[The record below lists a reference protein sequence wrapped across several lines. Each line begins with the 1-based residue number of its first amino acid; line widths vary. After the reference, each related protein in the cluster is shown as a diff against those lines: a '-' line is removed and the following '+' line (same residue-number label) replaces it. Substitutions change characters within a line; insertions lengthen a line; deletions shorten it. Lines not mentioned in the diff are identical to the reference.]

1 MKRFI
6 LLFIVI
12 GLMLAGCSKNSTT
25 QGNLPLNETDSTI
38 QPMPEDMPN
47 DFGFSVLF
55 GIGKKNEVNTF
66 KETVTKDLIE
76 DGTATVN
83 VALTQEEM
91 NEIYERM
98 KERMKEI
105 KINEKK
111 ELVPE
116 PINESICS
124 QEPYEEDEWKI
135 TINGKTITHS
145 VSGTYCEPTDD
156 AKQLLE
162 LRKFVFS
169 KIKSKE
175 QYIGL
180 PDSKGGYE

>member
-1 MKRFI
+1 MKRFL

-25 QGNLPLNETDSTI
+25 QGDSPSNEPDSTI
-38 QPMPEDMPN
+38 QAMPKAMPN

-55 GIGKKNEVNTF
+55 GIGKKNEINTF
-66 KETVTKDLIE
+66 NETVTKDLIE
-76 DGTATVN
+76 DGTTTVDI
-83 VALTQEEM
+83 ALTEEEM
-91 NEIYERM
+91 NEVYERM
-98 KERMKEI
+98 KEINIKET
-105 KINEKK
+105 K
-111 ELVPE
+111 ELVPK
-116 PINESICS
+116 PINDSICS

-135 TINGKTITHS
+135 TINGETITHS

-180 PDSKGGYE
+180 PGSKGGYD